1 MFAIAEVGSK
11 QYKVIKDEIL
21 CIPRVS
27 KKSAKGKSASGGKE
41 ISLNRVLLIVDG
53 KDVKIGAPY
62 IKGAKVVC
70 EILADIKGPKRIA
83 FKFRRRKSS
92 QKKTGHRELLSRVRV
107 KDIAKG

>member
-27 KKSAKGKSASGGKE
+27 KKKE
-41 ISLNRVLLIVDG
+41 ISLNNVLLIADG
-53 KDVKIGAPY
+53 KDIKIGTPH

-70 EILADIKGPKRIA
+70 EILGDAKGPKRIA
-83 FKFRRRKSS
+83 FKFRKRKKS
-92 QKKTGHRELLSRVRV
+92 QKKIGHRDLLTKVKI
-107 KDIAKG
+107 KDIIKG